1 MKLGIMGGTFDPI
14 HIGHLIIA
22 EEARWQCG
30 LDTVLFIVTR
40 QPPHKKAPE
49 AGAED
54 RFKMVELAT
63 GAVQGFR
70 PSRIEIERGGNSYTA
85 ETLRE
90 LKRIH
95 PDAAM
100 YLIVGSDS
108 VIDFSDWKNPD
119 AVIEMAEV
127 VVAPRP
133 GFDLAQME
141 PRLRGKARVLDA
153 PTFSISS
160 TMLRE
165 RLHNGKPIRFLV
177 PEPVERYIQER
188 RLYIG

>member
-1 MKLGIMGGTFDPI
+1 
-14 HIGHLIIA
+14 
-22 EEARWQCG
+22 
-30 LDTVLFIVTR
+30 
-40 QPPHKKAPE
+40 
-49 AGAED
+49 
-54 RFKMVELAT
+54 MVEMAT
-63 GAVQGFR
+63 GAISGFR

-85 ETLRE
+85 ETLKE
-90 LKRIH
+90 LRRVH

-100 YLIVGSDS
+100 HLIVGSDS
-108 VIDFSDWKNPD
+108 VIDFSDWRNPE
-119 AVIEMAEV
+119 AVIEMAEI

-153 PTFSISS
+153 PMVSLSS

-177 PEPVERYIQER
+177 PEPVERYIREHG
-188 RLYIG
+188 LYSK